1 MRHWAIFREADMSAA
16 SRTNRPVRPFPV
28 WFLTG
33 AGVMILALSITSG
46 ILRAVRRAARKRVVT

>member
-1 MRHWAIFREADMSAA
+1 MSAA